1 MSWQDNRR
9 RKRAWYQRFEAL
21 SGKLKVILE
30 NPEATAA
37 DILNMFHSYSQAMR
51 LYKYDWIQISWE
63 IPRTPDQGQG
73 AGQLQGQGGIHSA
86 VLVDAEAPWLE

>member
-51 LYKYDWIQISWE
+51 LYKYDWIQIS
-63 IPRTPDQGQG
+63 
-73 AGQLQGQGGIHSA
+73 AGKSLELLTKDKELGNYR
-86 VLVDAEAPWLE
+86 VKAEYIAPF